1 MRIQIDKVQAAAA
14 ASSSV
19 PAFEPGWYP
28 AEVLG
33 WEGGAARNGT
43 AKVVV
48 SVMLTHPGGMKRVAK
63 AHACHEHPND
73 FARGKAMHL
82 LDTLGEATGA
92 TDEQGCILLDEV
104 AGKEVEAEVDRVVAR
119 MRDGD
124 AMVNYVIGFR
134 PAS

>member
-1 MRIQIDKVQAAAA
+1 
-14 ASSSV
+14 
-19 PAFEPGWYP
+19 
-28 AEVLG
+28 
-33 WEGGAARNGT
+33 
-43 AKVVV
+43 
-48 SVMLTHPGGMKRVAK
+48 
-63 AHACHEHPND
+63 
-73 FARGKAMHL
+73 MHL